1 MHKKVLHSSTIV
13 IYLTYFMYVVIV
25 YTERHSCFAQFS
37 LEESPFAAQEET
49 EEEAEEIIETRG
61 VRMNVVV

>member
-1 MHKKVLHSSTIV
+1 MIV
-13 IYLTYFMYVVIV
+13 H
-25 YTERHSCFAQFS
+25 TERHSCFAQFS

-61 VRMNVVV
+61 VRVNVVVFYYNILIDGGYC

>member
-1 MHKKVLHSSTIV
+1 
-13 IYLTYFMYVVIV
+13 MYVVIV